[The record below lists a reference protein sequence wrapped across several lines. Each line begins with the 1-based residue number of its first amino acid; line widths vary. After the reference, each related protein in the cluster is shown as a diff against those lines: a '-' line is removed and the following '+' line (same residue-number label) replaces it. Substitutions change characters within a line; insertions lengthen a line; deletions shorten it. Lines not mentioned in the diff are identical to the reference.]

1 MERDEINFE
10 FVGSG
15 PCNGGHDE
23 PFARSRQG
31 AIKCEG
37 LRGAHRELGNE
48 RGAVIQKFTDV
59 MLAAKVMGV
68 TRLARD
74 VGAVIEPAVPHG
86 VVVDFLQGHDM
97 WLFTFEDFRDTG
109 KIRAGVFCRL
119 DQPPQPRARPC
130 ARFSVMTRMLRAAF
144 GADSGA
150 GENVDTSLSVVG
162 GCERIFKS
170 VTSGWP
176 EATRRT
182 GDAPEAAWTL
192 RTRVRVL

>member
-109 KIRAGVFCRL
+109 KIRACVFCRL
-119 DQPPQPRARPC
+119 DQPPNRVPGRAPG
-130 ARFSVMTRMLRAAF
+130 SV
-144 GADSGA
+144 S
-150 GENVDTSLSVVG
+150 
-162 GCERIFKS
+162 
-170 VTSGWP
+170 
-176 EATRRT
+176 
-182 GDAPEAAWTL
+182 
-192 RTRVRVL
+192 